1 MTKRIIITPKASQ
14 DIDDHFMYIS
24 SRNQNAALRFF
35 DAVRETLANLARMS
49 EIGVFYP
56 INNVRLEELRRWSVK
71 GFEKYLIF
79 YLSFEDRILIVRIL
93 HSARDIERILKE
105 E

>member
-24 SRNQNAALRFF
+24 SINQNAALRFF

-49 EIGVFYP
+49 EIGSLYP
-56 INNVRLEELRRWSVK
+56 INNVHLEKLRRWSVK